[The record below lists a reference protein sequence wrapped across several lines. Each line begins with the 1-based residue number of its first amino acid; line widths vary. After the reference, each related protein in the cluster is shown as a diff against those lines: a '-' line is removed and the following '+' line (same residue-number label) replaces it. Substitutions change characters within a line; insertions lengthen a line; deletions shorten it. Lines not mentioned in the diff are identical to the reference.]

1 MPLLSLL
8 GLPFR
13 AIIAAPLKLSFGSE
27 VRTPMRIFRGVGA
40 GAGARVGQAWHCNQ
54 VVYGRVAA
62 TIFTGRPS
70 VRLLE
75 FMPQITTS
83 RVV

>member
-27 VRTPMRIFRGVGA
+27 VRTPMRIFRGE